1 MSRNNALHKIRL
13 ALYYAVTHARSR
25 HHEIKWATIG
35 AAVGIFTGVYIGS
48 VGIAAHGKASGLSE
62 LVVAILFAGLGALVG
77 SRFGIGKD
85 KKAADKDIR
94 SDI

>member
-1 MSRNNALHKIRL
+1 MGNDRRCRRNFH
-13 ALYYAVTHARSR
+13 
-25 HHEIKWATIG
+25 G
-35 AAVGIFTGVYIGS
+35 GVYS
-48 VGIAAHGKASGLSE
+48 NVGIAAHGKASGLSE